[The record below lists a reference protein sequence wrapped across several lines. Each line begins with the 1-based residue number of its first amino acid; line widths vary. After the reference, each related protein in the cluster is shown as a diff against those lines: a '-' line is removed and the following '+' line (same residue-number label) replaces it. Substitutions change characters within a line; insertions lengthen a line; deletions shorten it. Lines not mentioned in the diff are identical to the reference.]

1 MKMSKLDDFFLS
13 FTLRLS
19 EKYPTDSKIYLYAD
33 YFELVSLFN
42 KDSIIT
48 PAEMLDR
55 LTDEGILKQTENSE
69 DQAEQNDKEEAFVR
83 EVFMLLTQR
92 AISFNND
99 YPFKIQNENLT
110 LKDNLSNKQ
119 KLYIF
124 LLLSSNLNLFK
135 PFQSDLT
142 SEFELV
148 SKEAL
153 KNYLPN
159 FAQVKN
165 FGKNTEFQGYAHEKI
180 RLLAS
185 EMNINVDEEYLSTIA
200 SMGTQDLG
208 LDVVGW
214 MPLLD
219 KIGNY
224 ISIFGQC
231 ACGKDWNKKLNETRR
246 YNKFLKIYLS
256 EITHSLFIP
265 YSLINYNNSNFF
277 EHHEFGEPILLF
289 ERKRILSLINDGN
302 VINTLLSKDLI
313 EQCVTFEEDI
323 V

>member
-1 MKMSKLDDFFLS
+1 MSKLDDFFLS

-42 KDSIIT
+42 KGSIIT
-48 PAEMLDR
+48 TSEMLDR
-55 LTDEGILKQTENSE
+55 LTDEGILKQAKNSE

-92 AISFNND
+92 AVSFDND
-99 YPFKIQNENLT
+99 YPFDIQNEDLT
-110 LKDNLSNKQ
+110 LKENLSGKQ
-119 KLYIF
+119 KLYLF
-124 LLLSSNLNLFK
+124 LLLSSNLNLFNS
-135 PFQSDLT
+135 FQSNLT
-142 SEFELV
+142 SEFEFV
-148 SKEAL
+148 SQEAL

-159 FAQVKN
+159 FAQVKS

-180 RLLAS
+180 RHLAS
-185 EMNINVDEEYLSTIA
+185 EMNINVDEEYLNTIA

-256 EITHSLFIP
+256 DITHSLFIP
-265 YSLINYNNSNFF
+265 YSLINYNNSTFF

-289 ERKRILSLINDGN
+289 ERKRILSLINDEN
-302 VINTLLSKDLI
+302 IINSLSSKDLVEKCI
-313 EQCVTFEEDI
+313 TYEEDI

>member
-19 EKYPTDSKIYLYAD
+19 EKYPKDSKIYLYAD

-55 LTDEGILKQTENSE
+55 LTDEGILKQTESSE
-69 DQAEQNDKEEAFVR
+69 DQAEQNDEDEAFVR
-83 EVFMLLTQR
+83 EVFILLAQR
-92 AISFNND
+92 AISFDND
-99 YPFKIQNENLT
+99 YPFNIQKEKLT
-110 LKDNLSNKQ
+110 LKNNLSDKQ

-153 KNYLPN
+153 KSYLPN

-165 FGKNTEFQGYAHEKI
+165 FGKNTEFKGYAHEKI

-185 EMNINVDEEYLSTIA
+185 EMNINVNEKYLSTIA
-200 SMGTQDLG
+200 SLGTQDLG
-208 LDVVGW
+208 LDIVGW

-224 ISIFGQC
+224 VSIFGQC

-246 YNKFLKIYLS
+246 YNKFLNIYLS
-256 EITHSLFIP
+256 KITHSLFIP
-265 YSLINYNNSNFF
+265 YSLINYNNSEFF

-289 ERKRILSLINDGN
+289 ERKRILSLISDEG
-302 VINTLLSKDLI
+302 ILNTLSSKELI
-313 EQCVTFEEDI
+313 EKCISFEEDI

>member
-1 MKMSKLDDFFLS
+1 MSNLDDFFLS

-19 EKYPTDSKIYLYAD
+19 EKYPMDSKIYLYAD
-33 YFELVSLFN
+33 YFELVALFN

-48 PAEMLDR
+48 PSEMLDR
-55 LTDEGILKQTENSE
+55 LTDEGILKPTEISE
-69 DQAEQNDKEEAFVR
+69 NQAEQNDKEEAFVR
-83 EVFMLLTQR
+83 EVFMLLSQR
-92 AISFNND
+92 AISFDND
-99 YPFKIQNENLT
+99 YPFDYQNETLT
-110 LKDNLSNKQ
+110 LKSDLSDKH
-119 KLYIF
+119 KLYVF

-135 PFQSDLT
+135 PFQSELT

-159 FAQVKN
+159 FAKVKN

-185 EMNINVDEEYLSTIA
+185 EMKINVDEEFLSTIA

-219 KIGNY
+219 QIGNY
-224 ISIFGQC
+224 VSIFGQC

-246 YNKFLKIYLS
+246 YNKFLKIYLA

-265 YSLINYNNSNFF
+265 YSMINYNNSKFF

-313 EQCVTFEEDI
+313 EKCVSFEEDI

>member
-92 AISFNND
+92 AISFDND
-99 YPFKIQNENLT
+99 YPFNIQNENLT

-231 ACGKDWNKKLNETRR
+231 ACGKDWNKKLNETR
-246 YNKFLKIYLS
+246 
-256 EITHSLFIP
+256 
-265 YSLINYNNSNFF
+265 
-277 EHHEFGEPILLF
+277 
-289 ERKRILSLINDGN
+289 
-302 VINTLLSKDLI
+302 
-313 EQCVTFEEDI
+313 
-323 V
+323 